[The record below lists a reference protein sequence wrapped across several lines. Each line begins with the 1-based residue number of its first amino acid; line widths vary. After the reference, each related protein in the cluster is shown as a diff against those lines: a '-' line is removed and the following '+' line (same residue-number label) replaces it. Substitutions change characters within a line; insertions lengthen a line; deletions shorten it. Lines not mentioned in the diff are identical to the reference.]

1 MKLTFGKFKNKP
13 LSEVPVDY
21 LQWLQAEVD
30 QGEEFNFAVDK
41 ELKLRYFEGDLDLAF
56 ANNSVSADED
66 YYGPV
71 YDSEG

>member
-1 MKLTFGKFKNKP
+1 MKLTFGKYKGKT
-13 LSEVPVDY
+13 LTQVPVDY

-30 QGEEFNFAVDK
+30 HGEEFNFAVDK

-56 ANNSVSADED
+56 ANNSSSVDDD
-66 YYGPV
+66 YWGPT